1 VEFRNDKTGNLH
13 IPIGKASF
21 TSDALLQNAEAVLN
35 AVEGNKPSAVKGV
48 YIRRVV
54 LTATMGPGIRV
65 DLSAGAAEE

>member
-1 VEFRNDKTGNLH
+1 
-13 IPIGKASF
+13 
-21 TSDALLQNAEAVLN
+21 
-35 AVEGNKPSAVKGV
+35 V